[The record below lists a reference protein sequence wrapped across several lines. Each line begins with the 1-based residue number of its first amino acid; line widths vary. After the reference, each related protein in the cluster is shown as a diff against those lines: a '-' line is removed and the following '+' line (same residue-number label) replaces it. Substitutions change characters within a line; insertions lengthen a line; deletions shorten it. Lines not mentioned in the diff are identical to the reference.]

1 MAQDF
6 MVAATRRLPSACEH
20 RLESLFRFRIGD
32 DDRAYT
38 PADIAA
44 QAQGADALIVSPAE
58 TIDLETIT
66 KLPPS
71 VRVIAT
77 FSVGFEHI
85 DLEAARA
92 RGICVT
98 HTPGALT
105 DATADLALL
114 LILGA
119 SRRASEAAQEL
130 KSGAW
135 QGFRPTYMTGIQIT
149 GKRLGVIGLGR
160 IGAGVAVR
168 AQACGMTVLYHSRRP
183 SADADPS
190 MTYVPDLEDLLRQ
203 SDILSLHCPLTPET
217 SGLLNR
223 ARLDLLPEGAI
234 VINTARGGLV
244 DDDALIEALQSGRVF
259 AAGLDVFA
267 NEPALDPRYR
277 TLPNAY
283 CLPHIGSATGETRT
297 AMGMSAI
304 DGVEAVLAGREPRF
318 RLV

>member
-1 MAQDF
+1 MATDPL
-6 MVAATRRLPSACEH
+6 VAATRRLPNACEQ
-20 RLESLFRFRIGD
+20 RLASLFRFREGD
-32 DDRAYT
+32 DNRAYT

-44 QAQGADALIVSPAE
+44 QAAGADALIVSPAE
-58 TIDLETIT
+58 TIDLETISR
-66 KLPPS
+66 LPVS
-71 VRVIAT
+71 IKVIAT

-85 DLEAARA
+85 DLTAATS

-119 SRRASEAAQEL
+119 SRRAAEAAEDL
-130 KSGAW
+130 KAGAW
-135 QGFRPTYMTGIQIT
+135 RGFRPTYMTGVQIT
-149 GKRLGVIGLGR
+149 GKRLGIVGLGR
-160 IGAGVAVR
+160 IGAGVAMR
-168 AQACGMTVLYHSRRP
+168 AQACGMSVFYHSRRP

-190 MTYVPDLEDLLRQ
+190 MIYVPNLEDLLRQ
-203 SDILSLHCPLTPET
+203 SDVLSLHCPLTTET

-223 ARLDLLPEGAI
+223 ARLDLLPERAI

-244 DDDALIEALQSGRVF
+244 DDDALIEALQSGRIF

-277 TLPNAY
+277 TLSNAY
-283 CLPHIGSATGETRT
+283 CLPHVGSATVETRT

-304 DGVEAVLAGREPRF
+304 DGVEAVLAGREPQF